1 MTIARSDYFEEIVG
15 SIPGT
20 VRLARARE
28 RFPHQC
34 PTASASPPLG
44 ADHESGKER

>member
-28 RFPHQC
+28 RQC